1 MSTKLNKTKPFQARL
16 GSETRYHHVSLD
28 RGAEGRVA
36 ELGLKVNLAQG
47 VMWATQY
54 SPTQYMTTDSKGAL

>member
-36 ELGLKVNLAQG
+36 ELGLNVSLAQR

-54 SPTQYMTTDSKGAL
+54 MTSDSKGAL